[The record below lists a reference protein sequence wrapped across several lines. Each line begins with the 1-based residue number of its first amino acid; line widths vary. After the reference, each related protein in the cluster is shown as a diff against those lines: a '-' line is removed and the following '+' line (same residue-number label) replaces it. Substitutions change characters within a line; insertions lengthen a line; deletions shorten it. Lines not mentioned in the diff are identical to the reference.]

1 MCVDL
6 LTTMAALEVG
16 IRREIGNRQGIMIQ
30 PMRYGM
36 QTQNKVSGRN
46 VDGYPTMIVYL
57 CVFDVV
63 ALSM

>member
-1 MCVDL
+1 
-6 LTTMAALEVG
+6 MAALEVG

-36 QTQNKVSGRN
+36 QAQNKVSSRN
-46 VDGYPTMIVYL
+46 VEDYPTMIVVYL
-57 CVFDVV
+57 FLFDVV